1 MISRAALEYDFSTS
15 LAPLQQAW
23 RLAANAAIPAEM
35 GLSLALARPLVL
47 MLNEGG
53 RLHQQVLLSKLGIE
67 KSTLARTV
75 EQLVTSNLVVR
86 VADNENR
93 RSNIL
98 ELTSAGNQLGAEIE
112 PIIRQ
117 FRAHA
122 LSHITDDELQTCLS
136 VFKRLSASLDV
147 ER

>member
-1 MISRAALEYDFSTS
+1 MDSRAALEYQFSTL

-23 RLAANAAIPAEM
+23 RVAANAAIPDAM

-47 MLNEGG
+47 LLNEGG
-53 RLHQQVLLSKLGIE
+53 RLPQQMLLSKLGVE

-75 EQLVTSNLVVR
+75 EQLVAANLVER

-98 ELTSAGNQLGAEIE
+98 ELTPAGKRLSAQLD
-112 PIIRQ
+112 PIVRN

-122 LSHITDDELQTCLS
+122 LSAISDDELQTCLS
-136 VFKRLSASLDV
+136 VFERLSASLDG
-147 ER
+147 E